1 MSVDFA
7 TLRTHMVDN
16 QVRTQDV
23 THRLLIEAMLRTPR
37 ESCAPGIRA
46 DAAYADSEVE
56 YGEGRFLLRPRDVS
70 KLLQAVQPQA
80 GETALAIAAPYAAA
94 VLSALGLSV
103 TRLDE
108 GDLKSPGGS
117 YDIVISEG
125 GVTSVPAA
133 WTECLKPGGRLAVIE
148 RDRAVGVAKLYH
160 RTAAGVSARALFN
173 AFPPVMAGFEAEPAF
188 VF

>member
-23 THRLLIEAMLRTPR
+23 THRLLIEAMLRAPR
-37 ESCAPGIRA
+37 EACAPGIRA
-46 DAAYADSEVE
+46 DAAYADAEVE
-56 YGEGRFLLRPRDVS
+56 YGGGRWLLRPRDVA
-70 KLLQAVQPQA
+70 KLIQALQPTA

-94 VLSALGLSV
+94 VLSALGVAV

-108 GDLKSPGGS
+108 GDLKSPKGAF
-117 YDIVISEG
+117 DIVITEG
-125 GVTSVPAA
+125 AVAA
-133 WTECLKPGGRLAVIE
+133 APSAWIECLKVNGRLAVIE

-160 RTAAGVSARALFN
+160 RTVSGVSARTLFN
-173 AFPPVMAGFEAEPAF
+173 AFPPMMPGFEPESAF